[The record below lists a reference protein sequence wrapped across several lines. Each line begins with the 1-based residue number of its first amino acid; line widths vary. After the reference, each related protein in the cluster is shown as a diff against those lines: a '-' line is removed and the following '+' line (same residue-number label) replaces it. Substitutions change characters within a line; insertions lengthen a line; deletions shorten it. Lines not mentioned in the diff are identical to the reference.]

1 MLATTTWRFPTG
13 DAIAGWWRQLVS
25 LRPAAMWVARFYCHR
40 VEACVSIPSSGTL
53 ERVDALLLQ
62 AVGLE
67 AAADEPMADRLA
79 RRLQMPAPIVQ
90 QLMRPLM
97 KFDLITEDWRITD
110 LGRAALASGSHPITT
125 SQRRQFTFV
134 ERQDAEGRRAAPP
147 HYLPLPTPGAQ
158 PWKPAEG
165 EAFPLA
171 SLDAAIA
178 RPEEWKRAF
187 QFPRDVVGVAV
198 AEPQDDWRRVTIVKA
213 EQHPILIVEAGTA
226 DPLPL
231 KFYALKSENA
241 ALPST
246 TPFLSLGA
254 DKRLDLPE
262 WFPQLDASVPAPDW
276 SVVGN
281 GPVRPVRLG

>member
-1 MLATTTWRFPTG
+1 MLATTTWSFPTG

-40 VEACVSIPSSGTL
+40 VEACVSIPASRPL
-53 ERVDALLLQ
+53 ERIDALLLQ
-62 AVGLE
+62 AVDLE
-67 AAADEPMADRLA
+67 VAAETPMADRLA
-79 RRLQMPAPIVQ
+79 QRLQMPAPIVQ

-97 KFDLITEDWRITD
+97 KFDLIAEDWRITD
-110 LGRAALASGSHPITT
+110 LGRAALASGSHPITQ
-125 SQRRQFTFV
+125 SQRRQFAFV
-134 ERQDAEGRRAAPP
+134 ERQDGEGRRAAPP
-147 HYLPLPTPGAQ
+147 HYLPLPTTGGH
-158 PWKPAEG
+158 PWKPGEV

-171 SLDAAIA
+171 SLEAAIA
-178 RPEEWKRAF
+178 RPEAWKLAF
-187 QFPRDVVGVAV
+187 QFPRDVVGMAV
-198 AEPQDDWRRVTIVKA
+198 AEPQDDWRRVTIVKP

-241 ALPST
+241 PLPST
-246 TPFLSLGA
+246 TPFFAMSA
-254 DKRLDLPE
+254 DKRIDLPE
-262 WFPQLDASVPAPDW
+262 WFPRIDASATAPDW